1 MKRFLLYIVTFV
13 LPLLANAQ
21 GTNLGGQTVS
31 EQASDNSNSITIYV
45 KASTAPHLYVWWDGN
60 TSPNGGYPGD
70 IMTETTEVKNVTF
83 FYKTFTPTSGTLNF
97 LLNGGGDDTKSD
109 DIKGVTSDV
118 FYEFDGKGN
127 TKDVTAQYKDPEP
140 VPDPE
145 MPDAPDVLPSY
156 KKGEI
161 CAFFEVPASITSY
174 SEVGAWVW
182 SGNGEPNYT
191 GGKDNWP
198 GEICEKIESLS
209 DNEKTV
215 WKWTYTGELTELPE
229 YIIFNDNQKNGQLQ
243 TDNMKFVNGG
253 YYKASATNRVDCT
266 TGKVAELE
274 GESEDILTR
283 EFTAN
288 QYATIYLPYAVSATE
303 LAQLK
308 GDFYEYTSE
317 ADGVLTFT
325 GVKELKAW
333 TPYVYIA
340 SENGKNLAP
349 LSEKDVVEKV
359 SAEVK
364 KGNFTFKGTN
374 TRKNLI
380 TNKQETYYGY
390 RATDGTFV
398 KVGSTKGA
406 NIDAW
411 KAYFITSTAGGAEA
425 KSSSFVGGETTGIN
439 HVKQILEN
447 AADDAVYTID
457 GKRMGTQNLPKGLYI
472 YKGKKLIVK

>member
-1 MKRFLLYIVTFV
+1 MHKALTW
-13 LPLLANAQ
+13 
-21 GTNLGGQTVS
+21 GGQTVS
-31 EQASDNSNSITIYV
+31 EQASDNSNGITIYV
-45 KASTAPHLYVWWDGN
+45 SASEAPYLYVWEGEGADKKE
-60 TSPNGGYPGD
+60 PNGGWPGTQ
-70 IMTETTEVKNVTF
+70 MSETQTKEVKGTTF
-83 FYKTFTPTSGTLNF
+83 FYQTIPSSTGSINIIF
-97 LLNGGGDDTKSD
+97 NGGQGKPQTGNIEKR
-109 DIKGVTSDV
+109 TSDSY
-118 FYEFDGKGN
+118 FKYDGN
-127 TKDVTAQYKDPEP
+127 ETADDVTDQYKDPEP

-161 CAFFEVPASITSY
+161 CAFFEVPASITGY

-198 GEICEKIESLS
+198 GEKCEKIVALS

-229 YIIFNDNQKNGQLQ
+229 YIIFNDNQKNCQLQ
-243 TDNMKFVNGG
+243 TGDMKFVNGG
-253 YYKASATNRVDCT
+253 YYKASATNKVDCT

-274 GESEDILTR
+274 GETEDILNR

-317 ADGVLTFT
+317 TDGVLTFT
-325 GVKELKAW
+325 GVKELGAW

-349 LSEKDVVEKV
+349 LSEKVVVEDV

-425 KSSSFVGGETTGIN
+425 KSSSFAGGDTTGIN
-439 HVKQILEN
+439 HVKHILEN
-447 AADDAVYTID
+447 ASDDAAYTID
-457 GKRMGTQNLPKGLYI
+457 GKKMGTQNLPKGLYI

>member
-1 MKRFLLYIVTFV
+1 MHKALTW
-13 LPLLANAQ
+13 
-21 GTNLGGQTVS
+21 GGQTVS

-45 KASTAPHLYVWWDGN
+45 NASEAPYLYVWEGEGADKKE
-60 TSPNGGYPGD
+60 PNGGWPGTQ
-70 IMTETTEVKNVTF
+70 MSETQTKEVKGTMF
-83 FYKTFTPTSGTLNF
+83 FYQTISSSTGSINIIFNRGQGKPQTDNIV
-97 LLNGGGDDTKSD
+97 N
-109 DIKGVTSDV
+109 ITSDSY
-118 FYEFDGKGN
+118 FKYDGNKAADN
-127 TKDVTAQYKDPEP
+127 VTAQYK
-140 VPDPE
+140 DPE

-161 CAFFEVPASITSY
+161 CAFFEVPASVTAY
-174 SEVGAWVW
+174 ENVFAYAWTPG
-182 SGNGEPNYT
+182 SPKAIEFTNA
-191 GGKDNWP
+191 WP
-198 GEICEKIESLS
+198 GDQCAEEATLANGNK
-209 DNEKTV
+209 V
-215 WKWTYTGELTELPE
+215 WKWTYNGTLADKPVN
-229 YIIFNDNQKNGQLQ
+229 IIFNKGSNEMQ
-243 TDNMKFVNGG
+243 TGDMGFVNGG
-253 YYKASATNRVDCT
+253 YYKTTTGTLNEDCT

-283 EFTAN
+283 DFTAN
-288 QYATIYLPYAVSATE
+288 QYATIYLPYAVSAEE

-349 LSEKDVVEKV
+349 LSGKVVVENV
-359 SAEVK
+359 STEVK

>member
-1 MKRFLLYIVTFV
+1 MHKALTW
-13 LPLLANAQ
+13 
-21 GTNLGGQTVS
+21 GGQTVS

-45 KASTAPHLYVWWDGN
+45 KASEAPYLYVWNDAEGDTPFGKWD
-60 TSPNGGYPGD
+60 D
-70 IMTETTEVKNVTF
+70 VKQMTEKKTVKGTE
-83 FYKTFTPTSGTLNF
+83 FYYQTFTPSTGTINIIF
-97 LLNGGGDDTKSD
+97 HNGKGGNANQTG
-109 DIKGVTSDV
+109 DITGLTSDKY
-118 FYEFDGKGN
+118 YEYDGGSGY
-127 TKDVTAQYKDPEP
+127 TDVTDQYKDPEP

-145 MPDAPDVLPSY
+145 MPDAPDILPSY

-161 CAFFEVPASITSY
+161 CAFFEVPASNTDY
-174 SEVGAWVW
+174 AEVYAWAW
-182 SGNGEPNYT
+182 SGNESESNYKNYT
-191 GGKDNWP
+191 GGKGSWP
-198 GEICEKIESLS
+198 GVECKKITDENSP
-209 DNEKTV
+209 NIV
-215 WKWTYTGELTELPE
+215 WKWTYSGDLEGEPE
-229 YIIFNDNQKNGQLQ
+229 KIIFNNNNKGVQ
-243 TDNMKFVNGG
+243 TGNWVFVNGG
-253 YYKASATNRVDCT
+253 YYKVNS
-266 TGKVAELE
+266 GYYKQAELE
-274 GESEDILTR
+274 GESEDILNR
-283 EFTAN
+283 DFTAN
-288 QYATIYLPYAVSATE
+288 QYATIYLPYAVSAAE

-349 LSEKDVVEKV
+349 LSGKDVVEKV
-359 SAEVK
+359 SAEVE

-411 KAYFITSTAGGAEA
+411 KAYFVTSTAGGAEA